1 MDFAEKLKT
10 IKSKITEGIKSKS
23 KLTTKMNAT
32 IVMNNADLVSHQ
44 ILPFVLAPIPS
55 CCDRCKMPTPNSLR
69 LFKYSTAIH
78 TFTHQSFPREYYSL
92 QDIPKEFKDNE
103 DLMATIE
110 AVSVFNEFNRYY
122 CEGCWCMT
130 VANDTNILQDKVAK
144 DIKKAY
150 PNFDETQIKK
160 ELKLIKEGGLLF
172 KTHRIKK
179 TQEKAKLYAEFV
191 YSALRSW
198 FAILKE
204 GQRDNAEYHKHSIAK
219 YITKKQMRVCKENSN
234 HWVKEIRQRK
244 IAKWFAER
252 KIPQKFYSIIT
263 SQMYNCSPFP
273 TWERFAENYEGHS
286 AHLNEW
292 ANSYERKGDL
302 VKAKQTRCPPLPK
315 WWNDL

>member
-1 MDFAEKLKT
+1 M
-10 IKSKITEGIKSKS
+10 S
-23 KLTTKMNAT
+23 AT
-32 IVMNNADLVSHQ
+32 LVMNNADLVSHQ

-55 CCDRCKMPTPNSLR
+55 RCERCKLPTTNSLR
-69 LFKYSTAIH
+69 LFKKTTAIH
-78 TFTHQSFPREYYSL
+78 TFTHKSFPKEYLSL

-110 AVSVFNEFNRYY
+110 PVSVFNEENNHY
-122 CEGCWCMT
+122 CEGCWCMV
-130 VANDTNILQDKVAK
+130 VANTNILENYVAE

-150 PNFDETQIKK
+150 PNFDAKQIKK
-160 ELKLIKEGGLLF
+160 EIKLIEEGGLLF

-191 YSALRSW
+191 YSALRER
-198 FAILKE
+198 FAYLKE
-204 GQRDNAEYHKHSIAK
+204 AQRADAEYHKNSIAK
-219 YITKKQMRVCKENSN
+219 YITKKQMSVCKNNSK

-263 SQMYNCSPFP
+263 SQLYNHCSFP
-273 TWERFAENYEGHS
+273 TWKKFAEYYEGHT
-286 AHLNEW
+286 ANQNEW
-292 ANSYERKGDL
+292 ANSYERSGDL
-302 VKAKQTRCPPLPK
+302 VRAKQTRCPPLPK